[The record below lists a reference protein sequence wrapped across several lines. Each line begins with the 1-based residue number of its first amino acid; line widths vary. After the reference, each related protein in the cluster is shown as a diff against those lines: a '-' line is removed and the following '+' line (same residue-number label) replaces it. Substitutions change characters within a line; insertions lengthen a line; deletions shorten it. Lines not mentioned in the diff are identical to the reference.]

1 MSGQIG
7 EIVNERESESSGDT
21 QGTVGN
27 SERVSEPE
35 IIAGYESYEPA
46 TERIG
51 TPGIKLTKSGKP
63 DRRTK
68 AARNAGTGNAD
79 TTSEETGKVH
89 LSKLDLGELLFSI
102 HLTLSEVTHIPELE
116 IDKSEAKD
124 LGDAARDFAKFYGVS
139 FDPKKVAL
147 FNLCLA
153 MGKVYVPRAIA
164 IKRRMETENAA
175 KGPQLVAE
183 KPKQR
188 VNGKAQ
194 PPQDIPLAGMS
205 PSMLWQQDGVI

>member
-7 EIVNERESESSGDT
+7 EIINERKSESGGDT
-21 QGTVGN
+21 PAAN
-27 SERVSEPE
+27 SDSKRASEPE
-35 IIAGYESYEPA
+35 IINGFSFEPD

-51 TPGIKLTKSGKP
+51 VPGIKLTKSGKP

-68 AARNAGTGNAD
+68 AARGAGNASD
-79 TTSEETGKVH
+79 APTGEETGKVH

-102 HLTLSEVTHIPELE
+102 HLTLSEFTQIPELE
-116 IDKSEAKD
+116 IDKSEAKE

-153 MGKVYVPRAIA
+153 AGKVYVPRVIA
-164 IKRRMETENAA
+164 IKRRLDSESGPKLVENHPA
-175 KGPQLVAE
+175 
-183 KPKQR
+183 PKQR
-188 VNGKAQ
+188 VNGATTQ
-194 PPQDIPLAGMS
+194 EVHLGGMS
-205 PSMLWQQDGVI
+205 PSMLWQQDGAL